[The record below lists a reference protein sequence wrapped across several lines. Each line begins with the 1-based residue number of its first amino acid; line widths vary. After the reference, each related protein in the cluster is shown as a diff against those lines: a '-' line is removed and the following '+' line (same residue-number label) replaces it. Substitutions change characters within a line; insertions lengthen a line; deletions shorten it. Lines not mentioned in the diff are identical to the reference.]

1 MRYLIA
7 TLVTL
12 MTITIG
18 VYLGLGIN
26 KVIEAKTVKASY
38 EELKE
43 EIIDLREANRS
54 VIHQNEMLNDI
65 LKNR

>member
-12 MTITIG
+12 ITITIG

-26 KVIEAKTVKASY
+26 KVIETKTAKVTY